1 MPTLCLWNAASTMAR
16 PANRGNSRLDHQILA
31 RGDSDFGGAPIEMD
45 FDLMQVHQGWWRQ
58 HSRSLP
64 KEHNYHNDHRLLW
77 QLNKPS
83 QAPEEAERKGA
94 SLPAPADGRES
105 TSQNAQV
112 RVSQC
117 VLQRICRPAA
127 LPMRLQL
134 GRLKAFANP
143 KRLRERKPHSKM
155 KNVKRDSG
163 KQNSGWTWPILE
175 CPFANRLMLIY
186 RKEKSYSRKR
196 FRFGLYSDAR
206 SAHFRTQSAH
216 PTGPI
221 WQANLIGEACGLLP
235 IGRPSSHPELLE
247 LQSILLVPS
256 ARSSQDIPISFRIAF
271 P

>member
-1 MPTLCLWNAASTMAR
+1 MAR

-31 RGDSDFGGAPIEMD
+31 RGPSAFGGAPIEMD
-45 FDLMQVHQGWWRQ
+45 FDLMQIHQGWWRQ

-186 RKEKSYSRKR
+186 RKEKVVFPKTISV
-196 FRFGLYSDAR
+196 R
-206 SAHFRTQSAH
+206 SVQRRAISPFSNSVGTSNRPYMAGKPNRRSV
-216 PTGPI
+216 
-221 WQANLIGEACGLLP
+221 
-235 IGRPSSHPELLE
+235 RPSSH
-247 LQSILLVPS
+247 
-256 ARSSQDIPISFRIAF
+256 R
-271 P
+271 

>member
-31 RGDSDFGGAPIEMD
+31 RGPSAFGGAPIEMD

-83 QAPEEAERKGA
+83 QAPEEAERQGT

-127 LPMRLQL
+127 LPMRLPL
-134 GRLKAFANP
+134 GEAKGICKSKASAGTQASFENEKRKA
-143 KRLRERKPHSKM
+143 RLRKAKLRM
-155 KNVKRDSG
+155 DV
-163 KQNSGWTWPILE
+163 
-175 CPFANRLMLIY
+175 A
-186 RKEKSYSRKR
+186 YSRMPLCKSVDAHIRKR
-196 FRFGLYSDAR
+196 KVVFPKTISVR
-206 SAHFRTQSAH
+206 SVQRRAISPFSNSVGTSNRPYMAGKPNRRSV
-216 PTGPI
+216 
-221 WQANLIGEACGLLP
+221 
-235 IGRPSSHPELLE
+235 RPSSH
-247 LQSILLVPS
+247 
-256 ARSSQDIPISFRIAF
+256 R
-271 P
+271 